1 VAAPD
6 PLPRRDRPAPA
17 WAVGALAVVL
27 GAVLWIGASVLGGRR
42 EAWDSAAYW
51 ALAYPLALLAAALLG
66 WRFPD
71 RPARWAWLLFA
82 GQFVGM
88 VLRNG
93 ELGGLWP
100 LGLVLFGVLALPA
113 VLLARLA
120 ARRATA

>member
-1 VAAPD
+1 LATPD
-6 PLPRRDRPAPA
+6 QLPRRDRPAPA
-17 WAVGALAVVL
+17 WGAGALALVI
-27 GAVLWIGASVLGGRR
+27 GAGLWIGASLLGGRR
-42 EAWDSAAYW
+42 EAWDGAAYW

-71 RPARWAWLLFA
+71 RPARWALLLFA

-93 ELGGLWP
+93 ELGSLWP
-100 LGLVLFGVLALPA
+100 LGLVVFGVLALPA

-120 ARRATA
+120 ARRAAA